1 MRDLNIRNIALMAL
15 IFSCF
20 MQIGGQL
27 FAISVLVGTLT
38 EAPPRSFAILEGE
51 YAYDSSGFWSTV
63 PPITALLYVVALIT
77 NWRTQRRMLILVSLA
92 LFICSGLIAGLVI
105 EPEFASM
112 VATGY
117 SDTLDPEL
125 QSRAARWYQFD
136 WAAWGIIVLAGM
148 ALLLALARPGLPK
161 KSR

>member
-125 QSRAARWYQFD
+125 QSRAASWYQFD
-136 WAAWGIIVLAGM
+136 WAAWGILVLAGM